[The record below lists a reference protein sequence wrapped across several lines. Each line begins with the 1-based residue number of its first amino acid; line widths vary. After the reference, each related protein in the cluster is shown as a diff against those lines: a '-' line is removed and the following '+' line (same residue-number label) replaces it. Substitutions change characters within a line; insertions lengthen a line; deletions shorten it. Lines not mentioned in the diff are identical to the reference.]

1 VRNHQLT
8 TTMSGEAPPRK
19 IPDLSLAQSLF
30 TLRTQPS
37 SSTSYTAAR
46 THLLTQIEEKSLAP
60 LYLLLKDDLS
70 DWSEST
76 YDGLKKKNDEEEEK
90 MDAKLNEAKE
100 MNGESEVS
108 EALIAKFTFLATIL
122 DKVLFPLIIHAGGTR
137 LRNNRIVH

>member
-1 VRNHQLT
+1 
-8 TTMSGEAPPRK
+8 MSGEAPPRK

-37 SSTSYTAAR
+37 SSSSYTTAQ

-70 DWSEST
+70 EWSEST

-108 EALIAKFTFLATIL
+108 EALIAKFTFLSTIL
-122 DKVLFPLIIHAGGTR
+122 DKVLIARGPR
-137 LRNNRIVH
+137 LRNNRIVR

>member
-1 VRNHQLT
+1 
-8 TTMSGEAPPRK
+8 MSGEAPPRK

-37 SSTSYTAAR
+37 SSSSYTAAR

-70 DWSEST
+70 EWSEST
-76 YDGLKKKNDEEEEK
+76 YDGLKKKNDEEEER

-122 DKVLFPLIIHAGGTR
+122 DKVLFPSLR